1 MYESIFNG
9 TWSGVPSHLTPSDI
23 NKVLKTMHCTA
34 CAMCKR
40 NKLPTEEGTGLH
52 APLPGNILSVD
63 YQGKINP
70 VSVRGYTGFYLFK
83 DSFTGMRHAELV
95 KDKTAVSFQNAL
107 TNVIKFYNSHGHT
120 VLKIRCDAGATENDE
135 GVATW
140 LASEHGVTVDPAS
153 VGKQSQNPVERE
165 VQTLIKGVG

>member
-1 MYESIFNG
+1 MYKSIFNG

-52 APLPGNILSVD
+52 APLPGNVLSVD

-95 KDKTAVSFQNAL
+95 KENCNQFPDGAAQHNLILQQSWPHSPQNK
-107 TNVIKFYNSHGHT
+107 V
-120 VLKIRCDAGATENDE
+120 
-135 GVATW
+135 
-140 LASEHGVTVDPAS
+140 
-153 VGKQSQNPVERE
+153 
-165 VQTLIKGVG
+165 